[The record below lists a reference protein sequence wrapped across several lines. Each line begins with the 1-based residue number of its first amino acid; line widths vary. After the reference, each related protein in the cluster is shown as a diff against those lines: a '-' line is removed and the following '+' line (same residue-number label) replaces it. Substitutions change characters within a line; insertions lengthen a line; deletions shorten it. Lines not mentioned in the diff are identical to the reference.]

1 MVTTVVFTV
10 AYNTGMARW
19 ENRPQSMIQS
29 LEVVFQSFTTTG
41 YGQDAPWETP
51 QMNILVIGM
60 QLAGV
65 GLILAAINAV
75 VVPWFRSA
83 FQPSPPTDPV
93 TLENHVVICG
103 VTPRTESFASEMD
116 TRGKE
121 HVFVESDL
129 EIATK
134 LYEAGE
140 TVVHGD
146 PEVVT
151 TLERASVDK
160 AAAVVVDA
168 SDDVNA
174 SIVLSVREI
183 SSEVT
188 TIAVTEDRELRE
200 YQRIAGADELLSPRQ
215 LLGESLAVRA
225 KTATMSIIENRM
237 EITDNLELAEIS
249 VTEESP
255 FCNTTLADCRF
266 HERYTVT
273 VVGAWDKND
282 FVRLP
287 ASDFEVEESTHLLI
301 AGTPDNVSDLQ
312 SELQSTNHR
321 EILQKVLIAGY
332 GESGAAAE
340 KALSE
345 EDVAVTV
352 LDTEDKSGV
361 DIAGDARQ
369 PDVLQEAGIE
379 DVSAV
384 IVTVSDDT
392 TAIFTTLIVSDMNP
406 DADII
411 VRAIE
416 EENTT
421 KLYRAGAT
429 TVESLATIS
438 GQMIATTIFD
448 DASLSSFKTQI
459 LTASVT
465 SDYLSG
471 KTVAEA
477 ERKTDMNILVIIRND
492 TTIFEFDSGS
502 FILETGDIIVGKG

>member
-1 MVTTVVFTV
+1 
-10 AYNTGMARW
+10 MARW

-75 VVPWFRSA
+75 IVPWLRSA
-83 FQPSPPTDPV
+83 FQPSLPTDPV
-93 TLENHVVICG
+93 TLEDHVVICG

-121 HVFVESDL
+121 YVIVESDF
-129 EIATK
+129 EIATE
-134 LYEAGE
+134 LYEAGQ

-151 TLERASVDK
+151 TLEQASVDK

-174 SIVLSVREI
+174 SIILSVREI
-183 SSEVT
+183 NSEVT

-225 KTATMSIIENRM
+225 KTATMSIVENRM
-237 EITDNLELAEIS
+237 EITDDLELAEIS

-266 HERYTVT
+266 HKRYGVT
-273 VVGAWDKND
+273 VVGAWDKNE
-282 FVRLP
+282 FIRLP
-287 ASDFEVEESTHLLI
+287 SSDFKVEETTHLLI
-301 AGTPDNVSDLQ
+301 AGTSDSVNDLQ
-312 SELQSTNHR
+312 AGLRSTSHR
-321 EILQKVLIAGY
+321 RIPQRVLIAGY
-332 GESGAAAE
+332 GESGAAAK

-345 EDVAVTV
+345 EDMAVTV

-361 DIAGDARQ
+361 DIVGDARQ

-384 IVTVSDDT
+384 IVTVSNDT
-392 TAIFTTLIVSDMNP
+392 TAIFTTLIASDMNP
-406 DADII
+406 DAEII

-421 KLYRAGAT
+421 KLYRAGAA
-429 TVESLATIS
+429 TVEALATIS

-448 DASLSSFKTQI
+448 DSPLTSFKAQI

-477 ERKTDMNILVIIRND
+477 ERKTDMNPLIIIRNGNA
-492 TTIFEFDSGS
+492 IFEFDPDS
-502 FILETGDIIVGKG
+502 FILETGDMIVGKG

>member
-1 MVTTVVFTV
+1 
-10 AYNTGMARW
+10 MA
-19 ENRPQSMIQS
+19 
-29 LEVVFQSFTTTG
+29 
-41 YGQDAPWETP
+41 
-51 QMNILVIGM
+51 
-60 QLAGV
+60 
-65 GLILAAINAV
+65 
-75 VVPWFRSA
+75 
-83 FQPSPPTDPV
+83 
-93 TLENHVVICG
+93 
-103 VTPRTESFASEMD
+103 TE
-116 TRGKE
+116 
-121 HVFVESDL
+121 
-129 EIATK
+129 
-134 LYEAGE
+134 LYEAGK

-151 TLERASVDK
+151 TLERAGADK

-174 SIVLSVREI
+174 SIVLSVREM

-188 TIAVTEDRELRE
+188 TIAVIEEKELRE
-200 YQRIAGADELLSPRQ
+200 YQRLAGADELLSPRQ

-225 KTATMSIIENRM
+225 KTATMSIVENRM

-266 HERYTVT
+266 HERYKVT
-273 VVGAWDKND
+273 VVGAWEKND
-282 FVRLP
+282 FVRQP
-287 ASDFEVEESTHLLI
+287 ASDFEIKGSTHLLI

-312 SELQSTNHR
+312 TGLQSTTHGENR
-321 EILQKVLIAGY
+321 QQVLIAGY

-352 LDTEDKSGV
+352 FDTEEKSGV

-392 TAIFTTLIVSDMNP
+392 TAIFTTLIIRDMNP
-406 DADII
+406 DAEII

-416 EENTT
+416 EKNTT

-429 TVESLATIS
+429 AVESLATIS

-448 DASLSSFKTQI
+448 EAPLSSFEAQI
-459 LTASVT
+459 LTESVT
-465 SDYLSG
+465 PDYLSG

-477 ERKTDMNILVIIRND
+477 ERQTDMNPLGIIRND
-492 TTIFEFDSGS
+492 TTIFDFDPNS
-502 FILETGDIIVGKG
+502 FILEEDDIIVGKR